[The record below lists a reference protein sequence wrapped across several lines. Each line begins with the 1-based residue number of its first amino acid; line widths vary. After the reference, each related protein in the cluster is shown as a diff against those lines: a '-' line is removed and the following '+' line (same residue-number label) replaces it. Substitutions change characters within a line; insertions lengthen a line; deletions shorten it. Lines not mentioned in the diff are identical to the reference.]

1 MFNRQ
6 TVKPVTWVQELPAQ
20 VHLAAMVQF
29 DRIFGCQSVA
39 DQGLNIEINLED
51 GIGDWLESR
60 MFGHTLV

>member
-1 MFNRQ
+1 M
-6 TVKPVTWVQELPAQ
+6 TWFQESPATPAQ

-39 DQGLNIEINLED
+39 DQGILLED

-60 MFGHTLV
+60 VFGHTLV

>member
-1 MFNRQ
+1 
-6 TVKPVTWVQELPAQ
+6 
-20 VHLAAMVQF
+20 MVQF

-51 GIGDWLESR
+51 GIGDWLENR